1 MNNSGFTFRRVR
13 EEMIEN
19 LLNMGIKDFRVL
31 DAISQVPR
39 HIFVDEAL
47 WSRAYE
53 NRSLTIGYKQTISQP
68 FIVARMTELL
78 ISHTK
83 ARGKIFNNVLELG
96 TGCGY
101 QSAVLSYFCENIYSV
116 ERIKPLVS
124 KARENLANLK
134 IRNIEIIHGDG
145 FTDWDKNKKYDGVI
159 CAAAPREYPHELVDS
174 LNFSAKIVL
183 PVGNFSN
190 QKLNVITKISEDE
203 ILEESFEDVSFVPML
218 PGKSFDGSEL

>member
-1 MNNSGFTFRRVR
+1 MINSGFTFRRVR

-39 HIFVDEAL
+39 HIFIDEAL

-68 FIVARMTELL
+68 YIVAKMTELL

-83 ARGKIFNNVLELG
+83 ARGKILNNVLELG

-101 QSAVLSYFCENIYSV
+101 QTAVLSYFCENIYSI
-116 ERIKPLVS
+116 ERIKPLVN
-124 KARENLANLK
+124 KARENLNELK
-134 IRNIEIIHGDG
+134 IRNVELIYGDG
-145 FTDWDKNKKYDGVI
+145 FEDWDNTIKYDGVI

-174 LNFSAKIVL
+174 LNVSAKIVI
-183 PVGNFSN
+183 PVGNSKS
-190 QKLNVITKISEDE
+190 QRLNVINKISSNEVEQD
-203 ILEESFEDVSFVPML
+203 LYDDVSFVPML
-218 PGKSFDGSEL
+218 PGKSEDGLDS